1 VLNSTPRL
9 AVCPPP
15 SYKRTSPID
24 RNPLAAPARYEVR
37 RKILDN
43 TKIKAS
49 TRVVLDC
56 LLNDFCWGRAD
67 CFPSNVAIAAK
78 ANVDAR
84 HVRRILRRL
93 EDLGIIL
100 CIADQSIWSRRRI
113 IILAHPH
120 AESVLTELGKSPFL
134 VASNLGLGATV
145 DSVVGDRC
153 EGDNL
158 PSFSLECNADILC
171 TCEGDNLPPESYDP
185 FILNEKTTTTTSSSL
200 PAHEISD
207 TELEELAAAAA
218 KVLPDPATA
227 KPKIAAA
234 HKKLSP
240 VAQKNGHSLDA
251 AWIRAAIET
260 TEKKGKSWGYT
271 IGILNN
277 WSSEGFVPP
286 APKKTKAPVAY
297 KPRPV
302 VKPEPIPPPPGFTS
316 WAAWSSVGCPQ

>member
-9 AVCPPP
+9 ADCLPA

-24 RNPLAAPARYEVR
+24 QRPLSGSARYELR
-37 RKILDN
+37 RKILDHA
-43 TKIKAS
+43 KIKAS

-56 LLNDFCWGRAD
+56 LLDDFCWGRAD

-93 EDLGIIL
+93 ENIGIIL

-120 AESVLTELGKSPFL
+120 AESVIAELRKSPFL
-134 VASNLGLGATV
+134 VASNPGL
-145 DSVVGDRC
+145 GDRC
-153 EGDNL
+153 EGDKL
-158 PSFSLECNADILC
+158 PAFHPECKADVLC
-171 TCEGDNLPPESYDP
+171 TCEGDNLPPESSEA
-185 FILNEKTTTTTSSSL
+185 FILNEKPTTTTSSSL
-200 PAHEISD
+200 PTPEISD
-207 TELEELAAAAA
+207 TELEELAAVAA

-251 AWIRAAIET
+251 KWIQAAIEVT
-260 TEKKGKSWGYT
+260 QKKGKNWGYT

-277 WSSEGFVPP
+277 WSSEGFAPP
-286 APKKTKAPVAY
+286 TPKKTTAPAAH
-297 KPRPV
+297 KPRPA
-302 VKPEPIPPPPGFTS
+302 VKPEPIPPPLGFAS
-316 WAAWSSVGCPQ
+316 WTAWSAAGCPS